1 MVVAFNTIGAVSIN
15 CMHEILSNVFNIPL
29 ATGTIKNMVT
39 RCAELLK
46 DTYEQ
51 IRMKM
56 IALGL
61 IHCDET
67 GSRVDGKTCWVHVAS
82 DQDYTYLTI
91 NQKRG
96 QIGMDASGV
105 KKVHRNI
112 LQSWAGKPRTISIY
126 KEEDV
131 LGGQSIEYSDPFDIV
146 KDLHHV
152 LHDMRSK
159 EWKKMSREQ
168 ISCEFCD
175 SLAKLW
181 KIHPFREGN
190 TRTTVTFCCQFAD
203 EMDFSINRK
212 LLEDNARYVRTA
224 LVAYNAYFSDG
235 SDFSK
240 KEYLE
245 RIIYDALDH

>member
-1 MVVAFNTIGAVSIN
+1 MRDPYLYEDAAVLRNKLDIRQQELLDEAEADYVVFRLKDLALNPLPGDYHTVHFLK
-15 CMHEILSNVFNIPL
+15 MHEFIF
-29 ATGTIKNMVT
+29 
-39 RCAELLK
+39 
-46 DTYEQ
+46 
-51 IRMKM
+51 
-56 IALGL
+56 
-61 IHCDET
+61 
-67 GSRVDGKTCWVHVAS
+67 
-82 DQDYTYLTI
+82 QDI
-91 NQKRG
+91 FE
-96 QIGMDASGV
+96 
-105 KKVHRNI
+105 
-112 LQSWAGKPRTISIY
+112 WAGKPRTISIY

>member
-1 MVVAFNTIGAVSIN
+1 MRDPYLYEDAGVLRNKLDIRQQELLDEAEADYVVFRLKDLALNPLPGDYHTVHFLK
-15 CMHEILSNVFNIPL
+15 MHEFIF
-29 ATGTIKNMVT
+29 
-39 RCAELLK
+39 
-46 DTYEQ
+46 
-51 IRMKM
+51 
-56 IALGL
+56 
-61 IHCDET
+61 
-67 GSRVDGKTCWVHVAS
+67 
-82 DQDYTYLTI
+82 QDI
-91 NQKRG
+91 FE
-96 QIGMDASGV
+96 
-105 KKVHRNI
+105 
-112 LQSWAGKPRTISIY
+112 WAGKPRTISIY

>member
-1 MVVAFNTIGAVSIN
+1 MRDPYLYEDVAVLRNKLDIRQQELLDEAEADYVVFRLKDLALNPLPGDYHTVHFLK
-15 CMHEILSNVFNIPL
+15 MHEFIF
-29 ATGTIKNMVT
+29 
-39 RCAELLK
+39 
-46 DTYEQ
+46 
-51 IRMKM
+51 
-56 IALGL
+56 
-61 IHCDET
+61 
-67 GSRVDGKTCWVHVAS
+67 
-82 DQDYTYLTI
+82 QDI
-91 NQKRG
+91 FE
-96 QIGMDASGV
+96 
-105 KKVHRNI
+105 
-112 LQSWAGKPRTISIY
+112 WAGKPRTISIY

-131 LGGQSIEYSDPFDIV
+131 LGVQSIEYSDPFDIV